1 MLYRFAKVIC
11 SLILIVL
18 RRWDVRGRENFPM
31 HQGVLLT
38 SNHIS
43 YWDPVVVGCAIPRE
57 IHFMAKAELFAIPV
71 LGPLIN
77 KLNAFPVRRG
87 GADRNAIKTALNRLA
102 QGHVLGI
109 FPEGTRSANGEL
121 MEPHM
126 GAAMLALKAGVPVLP
141 VAVNGTKGYWGKIT
155 VIIGKPMYFE
165 EYREKK
171 AGREDLIKVS
181 KAVMTEIAV
190 LLDSIKR

>member
-11 SLILIVL
+11 TLVLILL
-18 RRWDVRGRENFPM
+18 RRWVVLGKENFPIRE
-31 HQGVLLT
+31 GVLLT

-57 IHFMAKAELFAIPV
+57 IHFMAKSELFAIPV
-71 LGPLIN
+71 LAPIIR
-77 KLNAFPVRRG
+77 KLHAFPVRRG
-87 GADRNAIKTALNRLA
+87 GADRNAIKTALNRLG
-102 QGHVLGI
+102 QGHVVGI

-141 VAVNGTKGYWGKIT
+141 VAVHGTKGYWGKIT
-155 VIIGKPMYFE
+155 VIIGKPMFFE
-165 EYREKK
+165 EYKEKK
-171 AGREDLIKVS
+171 AGREDLMKVS
-181 KAVMTEIAV
+181 NAVMSEIAAM
-190 LLDSIKR
+190 LDSIKR